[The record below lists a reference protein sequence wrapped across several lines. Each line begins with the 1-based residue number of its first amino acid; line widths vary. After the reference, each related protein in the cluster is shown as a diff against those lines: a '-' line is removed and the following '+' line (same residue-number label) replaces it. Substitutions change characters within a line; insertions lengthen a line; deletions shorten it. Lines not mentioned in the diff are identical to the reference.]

1 MLLQAGPGLCIV
13 HLVDVLFIFHLY
25 TKQTFCNQ
33 RLKLITYFGAETK
46 SDLSHNGGD
55 NS

>member
-1 MLLQAGPGLCIV
+1 MLLQAGPGLCIIN
-13 HLVDVLFIFHLY
+13 LVAVLFIFHLC
-25 TKQTFCNQ
+25 TKQTLCNQ

-46 SDLSHNGGD
+46 SDPSLNGGD